1 MNKEELD
8 FDSSTN
14 WSRLSDEYDENG
26 EYILDDEF
34 DEVNIYYGEKW
45 NKLKQNILNN
55 IGMEDDA

>member
-8 FDSSTN
+8 FDSNTN

-26 EYILDDEF
+26 EYIQEDEL
-34 DEVNIYYGEKW
+34 DEVNTYYCEKW

-55 IGMEDDA
+55 IGMEDDN